1 MKRHLSKL
9 FFLILLVL
17 WQLTSVAQPFL
28 TGVNGNAE
36 IKEYLRNCPVPV
48 KALYDTVALPFFDD
62 FVYRGPYPSNKYWSD
77 NYAFINRSFS
87 VNPPSA
93 GVATFDALNQSGE
106 LYATLSSNQSVGD
119 YLTSKF
125 INLQYYTVKNPL
137 QIPTYELLYYDNISG
152 LYLPA
157 DSLWYIQGGTIYNCL
172 NDTNTFNVDMYIAY
186 IQHIPPDSVI
196 HNANASLYYY
206 NGTDTVPIPYSTS
219 PNYTLADSLYFSF
232 YYQPQGYS
240 ANAPENNDSLVLQFY
255 YNDFWHTVWRAGGT
269 SVHPFRQVMIP
280 LNDTAYLIRD
290 FRFRFYNYVS
300 TGGSANPS
308 WNNNCDYWHIDYVYI
323 NKNRSQGD
331 TIPDDMCFTDQWVS
345 FIKNYRAV
353 PFEHFKASPSIR
365 NDTIRF
371 TIRNLSSSPKNAN
384 RNVNVFHYPSSL
396 VYNPSPSNENINATS
411 DSLVKFPAPVNFFN
425 VSQTDSAY
433 FYARFTVSG
442 GLSEEE
448 RFYGRNDTMFQDIRF
463 KQYYAYDDGVAENG
477 FGLGGIG
484 TQNARLAYRFNT
496 LIPDT
501 LRGVYI
507 YFNPTLNNFTGSKYF
522 YLMVWSNSNSRPSE
536 VLCEQIG
543 EKPEFGEGM
552 YKFMYY
558 PLDTPQLITD
568 TFYVGW
574 KQTTTDLLNV
584 GFDANNNS
592 RFQTLYN
599 ISGVW
604 EYSPY
609 EGSLM
614 MRPVF
619 STGPFLKV
627 PETLPEA
634 EMHVY
639 PSPAQSRIY
648 IRVPGNDELRTELY
662 DLQGRCVYSG
672 LYYEEGIDISS
683 FENGIYILAVTGNQR
698 TLTRKIIIYR

>member
-1 MKRHLSKL
+1 MKKPLNKICL
-9 FFLILLVL
+9 LLLVL
-17 WQLTSVAQPFL
+17 WQMPVVAQPFL
-28 TGVNGNAE
+28 TGINANSEIRDYLLNGTAD
-36 IKEYLRNCPVPV
+36 V
-48 KALYDTVALPFFDD
+48 KSLNDTIALPFFDD
-62 FVYRGPYPSNKYWSD
+62 FVSKGPYPSSKYWS
-77 NYAFINRSFS
+77 NNFAYVNRTFS

-93 GVATFDALNQSGE
+93 GVATLDALNQSGE
-106 LYATLSSNQSVGD
+106 LYPTLSANQSVGD

-125 INLQYYTVKNPL
+125 INLHHYSVKNPI
-137 QIPTYELLYYDNISG
+137 QISTTELLYYDNISG
-152 LYLPA
+152 LYLNA
-157 DSLWYIQGGTIYNCL
+157 DSLWYIQSGFIINC
-172 NDTNTFNVDMYIAY
+172 NSQPTTFNVDMYIAY

-196 HNANASLYYY
+196 HDANANLYYF

-232 YYQPQGYS
+232 YYQPQGYA
-240 ANAPENNDSLVLQFY
+240 ANAPEPADSLVLQFY
-255 YNDFWHTVWRAGGT
+255 FNDEWKTVWRTPGT
-269 SVHPFRQVMIP
+269 TLHPFKQVMIP

-308 WNNNCDYWHIDYVYI
+308 WNNNCDYWHIDYVYL
-323 NKNRSQGD
+323 NKNRTQGD
-331 TIPDDMCFTDQWVS
+331 TIPDDICFTDQVVP
-345 FIKNYRAV
+345 FIKDYRAV
-353 PFEHFKASPSIR
+353 PWEHFKLTPSLR
-365 NDTIRF
+365 LDTIRF
-371 TIRNLSSSPKNAN
+371 TIRNLNNGGKNAN
-384 RNVNVFHYPSSL
+384 RNVNVYSYPATL
-396 VYNPSPSNENINATS
+396 VFNPSPSNENINANS
-411 DSLVKFPAPVNFFN
+411 DSIVKFPAPVNFFN
-425 VSQTDSAY
+425 ISQPDSAS

-448 RFYGRNDTMFQDIRF
+448 RFYGSNDTMFQDIRF

-484 TQNARLAYRFNT
+484 TQGARLAYRYHT
-496 LIPDT
+496 VVPDT
-501 LRGVYI
+501 LRGIYM
-507 YFNPTLNNFTGSKYF
+507 YFNPTVNNYTSGKYF

-552 YKFMYY
+552 YKFIYY
-558 PLDTPQLITD
+558 PLDTPVWITD

-574 KQTTTDLLNV
+574 KQTTTDLLNI
-584 GFDANNNS
+584 GFDANNNT

-619 STGPFLKV
+619 STGSFLSV
-627 PETLPEA
+627 PVANQDRSWNVFPNPASSRLYVETQE
-634 EMHVY
+634 
-639 PSPAQSRIY
+639 
-648 IRVPGNDELRTELY
+648 NTECVIGLT
-662 DLQGRCVYSG
+662 DLQGRQVYSA
-672 LYYEEGIDISS
+672 LYTGEGIDVSA
-683 FENGIYILAVTGNQR
+683 FANGIYLLTVKSQGSMV
-698 TLTRKIIIYR
+698 TRKIVIQK